1 MYPIFV
7 THVVG
12 VTFCCVLSGYQIK
25 CDEVQILREEPKSL
39 YTSRVPV
46 CTFVDITQC
55 HILIELRWSHLL
67 AKSLLQFLP
76 HKFTEQA
83 QPHFF
88 YHCICICEANYSVVE
103 PQIMRIRPGAF
114 TYDVESGSKIN
125 YLVKK
130 LLDENQIL
138 GTLPT
143 SVQ

>member
-1 MYPIFV
+1 MVSVYLPIFFSP
-7 THVVG
+7 TY
-12 VTFCCVLSGYQIK
+12 L
-25 CDEVQILREEPKSL
+25 PK
-39 YTSRVPV
+39 T
-46 CTFVDITQC
+46 
-55 HILIELRWSHLL
+55 
-67 AKSLLQFLP
+67 LLQFLS

-103 PQIMRIRPGAF
+103 PQLMRIRPGAF